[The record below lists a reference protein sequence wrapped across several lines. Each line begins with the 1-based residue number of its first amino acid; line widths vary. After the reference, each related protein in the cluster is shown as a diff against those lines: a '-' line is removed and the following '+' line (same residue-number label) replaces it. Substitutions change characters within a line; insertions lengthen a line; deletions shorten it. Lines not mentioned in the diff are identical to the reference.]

1 MRSNDVNEPREDRP
15 ARSSRVLVAVMNNQ
29 RDLHIARDQGWYRI
43 PYQRA
48 PARVGADYLAFYH
61 TKAFPEERWSVCYYT
76 PVRRYR
82 VLSRRSLLPDE
93 PAHPRA
99 DALYYKIEIGALRRL
114 PRPIPSHRLRRI
126 TFIPTTLERLLEA
139 EEINDLWCGGAEE
152 EELWQVFKDNGISA
166 ERRYSLREDEEGYT
180 IDFAI
185 LCRQGKIAIFL
196 EGEQLVQNVRVVR
209 EHRPID
215 EYELAAQGW
224 SVLRLDTRSLARS
237 SAACLVRVRDAI
249 ERQGGVLPPEPNL

>member
-1 MRSNDVNEPREDRP
+1 MNESREDRP
-15 ARSSRVLVAVMNNQ
+15 VRSSRVLVAVMNNQ
-29 RDLHIARDQGWYRI
+29 RDFCIARDQGWYRI

-61 TKAFPEERWSVCYYT
+61 TKAFSEQRWAVCYYA

-93 PAHPRA
+93 PSHPRA

-114 PRPIPSHRLRRI
+114 PRPIPSRRLRRI
-126 TFIPTTLERLLEA
+126 TFIPTTLARLLEA
-139 EEINDLWCGGAEE
+139 QEINDLWCGGPEE
-152 EELWQVFKDNGISA
+152 EGLWQTFKDNGISA
-166 ERRYSLREDEEGYT
+166 ERRYPLREDEEGYT

-185 LCRQGKIAIFL
+185 LCRLGKIAVCL
-196 EGEQLVQNVRVVR
+196 EDERLVQNVRVVR
-209 EHRPID
+209 EDRPVE

-224 SVLRLDTRSLARS
+224 TILRLDALSLARS
-237 SAACLVRVRDAI
+237 PAACLARVEEAAGRL
-249 ERQGGVLPPEPNL
+249 GGAVSPGHDLEG